1 MNNLE
6 ARRRAMLA
14 QAMAGGNAKI
24 TSYTCTSASF
34 NENVNRAH
42 IPLLAN
48 DEILIWNIRGNVM
61 QSVGSVGGKMGII
74 VTQNGQ
80 VVSGSSGY
88 KRMENIA
95 APDTAAPAAGWSD
108 GSMMWI
114 INGYYD
120 AGTGTTFCVG
130 VGNVIDFIQIPYNIG
145 WNELGG
151 NE

>member
-1 MNNLE
+1 MMNNLE
-6 ARRRAMLA
+6 ARRRGALLA
-14 QAMAGGNAKI
+14 QALAGGNAKI
-24 TSYTCTSASF
+24 TSYTCTCNDF

-42 IPLLAN
+42 IPLSAN
-48 DEILIWNIRGNVM
+48 DEILIWNIRGDVM

-88 KRMENIA
+88 KRMEDIA

-114 INGYYD
+114 IDGYYN
-120 AGTGTTFCVG
+120 AGTGTTFGVG
-130 VGNVIDFIQIPYNIG
+130 VGNVIDFIRIPYNIG
-145 WNELGG
+145 WNV
-151 NE
+151 

>member
-1 MNNLE
+1 MSDLIL
-6 ARRRAMLA
+6 RRRAMLA

-24 TSYTCTSASF
+24 TSYTCTDSSF
-34 NENVNRAH
+34 NKNVNRAH
-42 IPLLAN
+42 IPLSAN
-48 DEILIWNIRGNVM
+48 DEILIWNIRGDVM

-88 KRMENIA
+88 KRMEDIA

-108 GSMMWI
+108 GSMMCI
-114 INGYYD
+114 IDGYYN
-120 AGTGTTFCVG
+120 AGTGTTFGVG

-145 WNELGG
+145 WNG
-151 NE
+151 